1 MTTKVGRVSGHRDD
15 VSRAAGNGA
24 VASRADVLFERFI
37 GLHSS
42 HFHRTVQS
50 VPHADSLGHPTNAHA
65 TSASDTASAAMTY
78 TMSVR
83 RLTLRRCGSNPTVTS
98 IAGGCSSSVTSV
110 MFSTARRGPARIA
123 AATALVMMSL
133 WGITATS
140 LSASSKAPAVAT
152 TSTIDGFTPGTDGG
166 ETGEAAAT
174 TTVATTTST
183 STTTTLPSA
192 VTTIPEN
199 CPSPPV
205 AQAVF
210 VGTATRVDRVS
221 ATFAVEQIRAGVLDA
236 FLVDNS
242 VQVRYGNDAQYLD
255 EGRRYIVGAVV
266 ADAAT
271 QLLGSTLRDEA
282 EVIGEPDGL
291 GSQIVCPQFDP
302 VARTLNIDGTTVET
316 PLLSTFFERPW
327 RLVAVFVV
335 PALIVLV
342 LLVGAV
348 WMRRGLSR

>member
-1 MTTKVGRVSGHRDD
+1 
-15 VSRAAGNGA
+15 
-24 VASRADVLFERFI
+24 
-37 GLHSS
+37 
-42 HFHRTVQS
+42 
-50 VPHADSLGHPTNAHA
+50 
-65 TSASDTASAAMTY
+65 
-78 TMSVR
+78 MSVR

-98 IAGGCSSSVTSV
+98 IAGGDSSSVTSV
-110 MFSTARRGPARIA
+110 MFSMTRRGLARIA
-123 AATALVMMSL
+123 TAVALVLLMPWGLTAASL
-133 WGITATS
+133 D
-140 LSASSKAPAVAT
+140 ASSNVPEVVT
-152 TSTIDGFTPGTDGG
+152 TNTIDWTTPGTDVPA
-166 ETGEAAAT
+166 ETDTNAST
-174 TTVATTTST
+174 TTVASTTTT

-210 VGTATRVDRVS
+210 IGTATNVDRVS
-221 ATFAVEQIRAGVLDA
+221 ATFTVEQIRTGVLDA

-255 EGRRYIVGAVV
+255 EGQRYIVGAIV

-282 EVIGEPDGL
+282 EVIGEADGL

-302 VARTLNIDGTTVET
+302 VARTLNIDGTMVDT

-327 RLVAVFVV
+327 RLIAVFVV